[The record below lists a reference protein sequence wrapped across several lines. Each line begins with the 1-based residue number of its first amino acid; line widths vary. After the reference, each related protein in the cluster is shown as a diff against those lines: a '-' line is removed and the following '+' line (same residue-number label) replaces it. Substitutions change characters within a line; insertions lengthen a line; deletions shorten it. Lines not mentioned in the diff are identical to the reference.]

1 MEREQK
7 KSGGWI
13 VGYIVAVPATAKR
26 AGAAGNM
33 GGDAHATNTD
43 GCPCYIRPTGQVRGL
58 TMCRPFGKPATAG
71 KLRARSSTPLR
82 CAQDDLSQI
91 AAAISPK

>member
-33 GGDAHATNTD
+33 GGDAHATNT
-43 GCPCYIRPTGQVRGL
+43 GCKPVLHKAHGTGPRANHVSPLRQARHGGQVQ
-58 TMCRPFGKPATAG
+58 GKVFDSAT
-71 KLRARSSTPLR
+71 LRSG
-82 CAQDDLSQI
+82 
-91 AAAISPK
+91 

>member
-26 AGAAGNM
+26 GRC
-33 GGDAHATNTD
+33 GGEH
-43 GCPCYIRPTGQVRGL
+43 GRGRPCYEHGRMPVLHKAHGTG
-58 TMCRPFGKPATAG
+58 P
-71 KLRARSSTPLR
+71 RANHVSPLR
-82 CAQDDLSQI
+82 QARHGGQAQGKVFDS
-91 AAAISPK
+91 ATRRSG